1 MERPL
6 LTISIPYLPE
16 DVNEEGLHCT
26 QKKEERQA
34 DEAWGGMAWGKHPC
48 SLKTSSVNPDG
59 LLSNP
64 EQTIYKFSARLKST
78 N

>member
-1 MERPL
+1 MKNFTAHKRRRRGREMKHR
-6 LTISIPYLPE
+6 
-16 DVNEEGLHCT
+16 EGWLG
-26 QKKEERQA
+26 RNNPA
-34 DEAWGGMAWGKHPC
+34 C